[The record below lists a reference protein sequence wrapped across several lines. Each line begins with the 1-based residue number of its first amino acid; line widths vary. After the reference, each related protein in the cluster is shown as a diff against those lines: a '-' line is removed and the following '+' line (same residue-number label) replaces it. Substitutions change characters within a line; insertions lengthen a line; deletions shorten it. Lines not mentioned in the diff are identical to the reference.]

1 MAHHRETTP
10 AQMIDDRGFA
20 LGRLISQVFHPILI
34 NILTFVVVGYYGL
47 ANPAAGLA
55 WSGLCVLV
63 AVLPPT
69 LFYIVR
75 RRQGAYGDEDVS
87 IRQQRNEL
95 YLVGFVWTLI
105 ATVGLAAVGLP
116 RPHIALMITVL
127 ALGLI
132 GGVINLFWKIS
143 VHAASIASLAMIALL
158 YSRNLGIALWV
169 CALAVGWARVRTG
182 NHTPL
187 QVLAGFL
194 CAAMVVL
201 IVFQLVGAR
210 A

>member
-1 MAHHRETTP
+1 MAHHRDTTP
-10 AQMIDDRGFA
+10 AQMIEDRGYIF
-20 LGRLISQVFHPILI
+20 GRLISQVFHPVLI
-34 NILTFVVVGYYGL
+34 NILTFVVIGCYGL

-69 LFYIVR
+69 LFYVVR
-75 RRQGAYGDEDVS
+75 RRQGAYADEDVS

-95 YLVGFVWTLI
+95 YLVGFVWALI
-105 ATVGLAAVGLP
+105 ATVALVALGLP
-116 RPHIALMITVL
+116 RPHLAIMLTVL
-127 ALGLI
+127 ALGVI
-132 GGVINLFWKIS
+132 GGTINLFWKIS
-143 VHAASIASLAMIALL
+143 VHSASIASLAMIALL
-158 YSRNLGIALWV
+158 YSLSLGVALWV
-169 CALAVGWARVRTG
+169 CALIVGWARVRTS

-194 CAAMVVL
+194 CAALVVL
-201 IVFQLVGAR
+201 AVFQLVGAR

>member
-10 AQMIDDRGFA
+10 AEVIDDRGFA

-105 ATVGLAAVGLP
+105 ATVILAAVGLP
-116 RPHIALMITVL
+116 RPYMALMIMVL

-143 VHAASIASLAMIALL
+143 VHAASIAALATVALL

-194 CAAMVVL
+194 CAATVVL

>member
-1 MAHHRETTP
+1 
-10 AQMIDDRGFA
+10 
-20 LGRLISQVFHPILI
+20 LVSQVFHPILM
-34 NILTFVVVGYYGL
+34 NILTFLVVGCYGL

-69 LFYIVR
+69 LFYIAR

-95 YLVGFVWTLI
+95 YLVGFVWALI
-105 ATVGLAAVGLP
+105 ATVALAALGLP
-116 RPHIALMITVL
+116 RPHLAIMLTVL
-127 ALGLI
+127 GLGLV
-132 GGVINLFWKIS
+132 GGTINLFWKIS
-143 VHAASIASLAMIALL
+143 VHAASIASLATIALL
-158 YSRNLGIALWV
+158 YSRNLGVALWV
-169 CALAVGWARVRTG
+169 CALIVGWARVRTG

-194 CAAMVVL
+194 SAATIVL
-201 IVFQLVGAR
+201 GVFQLVGAR

>member
-1 MAHHRETTP
+1 MAHRRDTTP
-10 AQMIDDRGFA
+10 AQMIDDRGYAF
-20 LGRLISQVFHPILI
+20 GRLVSQVFHPILM
-34 NILTFVVVGYYGL
+34 NILAFVVVGYYGL
-47 ANPAAGLA
+47 DSPAAGLA

-69 LFYIVR
+69 LFYMVR

-95 YLVGFVWTLI
+95 YLVGFVWALI
-105 ATVGLAAVGLP
+105 ATVALVALGLP
-116 RPHIALMITVL
+116 RPHLAIMLT
-127 ALGLI
+127 ALGLGLV

-143 VHAASIASLAMIALL
+143 VHAASMASLATIALI
-158 YSRNLGIALWV
+158 YSRNLGVALWV
-169 CALAVGWARVRTG
+169 CALVVGWARVRTG

-187 QVLAGFL
+187 QVLAGFV
-194 CAAMVVL
+194 CAATIVL
-201 IVFQLVGAR
+201 GIFQIVGAR

>member
-1 MAHHRETTP
+1 M
-10 AQMIDDRGFA
+10 MNDRSYA
-20 LGRLISQVFHPILI
+20 LGRLISQVFHPILM
-34 NILTFVVVGYYGL
+34 NILTFLIVGYYGL
-47 ANPAAGLA
+47 ANPARGLA

-95 YLVGFVWTLI
+95 YLVGFVWALI
-105 ATVGLAAVGLP
+105 ATAALAALGLP
-116 RPHIALMITVL
+116 SPHL
-127 ALGLI
+127 AIMLTILGLGLI
-132 GGVINLFWKIS
+132 GGTINLFWKIS
-143 VHAASIASLAMIALL
+143 VHAASIASLATIALI
-158 YSRNLGIALWV
+158 YSLNLGIALWV
-169 CALAVGWARVRTG
+169 CAALVGWARVRTG

-194 CAAMVVL
+194 CAATIVL
-201 IVFQLVGAR
+201 TVFQLVGSR

>member
-1 MAHHRETTP
+1 
-10 AQMIDDRGFA
+10 MIDDRGFA

-34 NILTFVVVGYYGL
+34 NILTFVVVGYFGL
-47 ANPAAGLA
+47 ANPALGLA

-95 YLVGFVWTLI
+95 YLVGFVWTMI
-105 ATVGLAAVGLP
+105 ATVGLVAVGLP
-116 RPHIALMITVL
+116 RPHLALMIMVL

-143 VHAASIASLAMIALL
+143 VHAASIASLATVALL

-194 CAAMVVL
+194 CAATVVL